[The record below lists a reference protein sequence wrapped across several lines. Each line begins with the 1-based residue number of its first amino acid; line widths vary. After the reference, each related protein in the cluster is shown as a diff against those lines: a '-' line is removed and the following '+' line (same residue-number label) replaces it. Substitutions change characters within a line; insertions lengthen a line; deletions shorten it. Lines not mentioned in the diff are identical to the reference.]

1 MLVMGFS
8 DRGYYRSEPSNS
20 FLQEW
25 TGVLTIIVANIA
37 VWVANLLGANEF
49 PVNRF
54 LALEGDLPQHL
65 LKAWELVTYGF
76 VHDSQN
82 PWHLVFNMLA
92 LWFFGREVE
101 EIMGRAEFFRFY
113 VTAIVLAGLAWLVSV
128 QVGQPLQAPRMF
140 LVGASGAVMAVL
152 AVFIWYFPRQTVLL
166 WGVLPVPAWALGIL
180 YFVSD
185 VQGAA
190 AGGGNVAHVAHVAGA
205 IFGLLYAWRGW
216 QLGELTN
223 VLATFRRRRMRVVR
237 PDDDATSP
245 RRPPAPPRE
254 ASRLDADLQQEVDR
268 ILEKISRSG
277 ESSLTSAER
286 DTLTQASR
294 RLKERSRS

>member
-1 MLVMGFS
+1 MGFS
-8 DRGYYRSEPSNS
+8 DRGYYRPEPSNA

-82 PWHLVFNMLA
+82 PWHLVFNMIA

-113 VTAIVLAGLAWLVSV
+113 MTAIVLAGLAWLVSV
-128 QVGQPLQAPRMF
+128 QVGQPLQASRMF

-216 QLGELTN
+216 QLGDLTN
-223 VLATFRRRRMRVVR
+223 VLAAFRRRRMRVVR
-237 PDDDATSP
+237 PDDDASSP
-245 RRPPAPPRE
+245 WRPPAPSRD
-254 ASRLDADLQQEVDR
+254 ASRLDAELQQEVDR

>member
-1 MLVMGFS
+1 MGFS
-8 DRGYYRSEPSNS
+8 DRGYYRPEPSNA

-37 VWVANLLGANEF
+37 IWVANLLGANEF
-49 PVNRF
+49 PINRF

-65 LKAWELVTYGF
+65 LKVWELVTYGF
-76 VHDSQN
+76 VHDSHN

-113 VTAIVLAGLAWLVSV
+113 MTAIVLAGIAWLVSV

-190 AGGGNVAHVAHVAGA
+190 SGGGNVAHVAHVAGA

-216 QLGELTN
+216 QLGDLTD
-223 VLATFRRRRMRVVR
+223 VLAAFRRRRMRVVR
-237 PDDDATSP
+237 PQDDFDIPHRPTAAP
-245 RRPPAPPRE
+245 RDG
-254 ASRLDADLQQEVDR
+254 SRLDADLQQEVDR

-277 ESSLTSAER
+277 ESSLTAAER

>member
-1 MLVMGFS
+1 MGFS

-190 AGGGNVAHVAHVAGA
+190 TGGGNVAHVAHVAGA

-245 RRPPAPPRE
+245 RQPLAPPRE

>member
-1 MLVMGFS
+1 MGFS

-190 AGGGNVAHVAHVAGA
+190 TGGGNVAHVAHVAGA

-216 QLGELTN
+216 QLGDLTN

>member
-1 MLVMGFS
+1 MGFS
-8 DRGYYRSEPSNS
+8 DRGYYRPEPSAS

-25 TGVLTIIVANIA
+25 TGVLTIVVANVAI
-37 VWVANLLGANEF
+37 WVANLLGGNEVR
-49 PVNRF
+49 VNDF

-65 LKAWELVTYGF
+65 LKAWELVSYGF
-76 VHDSQN
+76 VHDAHN

-92 LWFFGREVE
+92 LWFFGRDVE

-113 VTAIVLAGLAWLVSV
+113 VTAIVVAGIAWLVSV
-128 QVGQPLQAPRMF
+128 QAGHALQAPRMF

-152 AVFIWYFPRQTVLL
+152 AVFIWNFPRTTVLL

-180 YFVSD
+180 YLVSD

-190 AGGGNVAHVAHVAGA
+190 AGGGNVAHVAHVGGA
-205 IFGLLYAWRGW
+205 VFGLLYAWRGW
-216 QLGELTN
+216 HMGGLGD
-223 VLATFRRRRMRVVR
+223 LAASLRRRRVRVVR
-237 PDDDATSP
+237 PEDEFDRP

-254 ASRLDADLQQEVDR
+254 PPRLDAELQEEVDR

-277 ESSLTSAER
+277 ESSLTAPER
-286 DTLTQASR
+286 ETLTRASH
-294 RLKERSRS
+294 RLKERTRT

>member
-1 MLVMGFS
+1 MGFS

-190 AGGGNVAHVAHVAGA
+190 TGGGNVAHVAHVAGA

-245 RRPPAPPRE
+245 RQPPAPPRE